1 MSDIQTAPAISMS
14 LNSWRG
20 YSAYEIAVQNGFEG
34 TETEWLASLKGE
46 PGDAA
51 DGVTVNGREAVEGN
65 ITLRGTDIYVRSGT
79 ATTIAQA
86 LEGCMRQDAVV
97 DSLESDDTTK
107 PLSAAKG
114 RALNE
119 AIALKPD
126 MMTASVTLSA
136 SGWTGN
142 QQTVAVDGL
151 KALHA
156 VIVTA
161 APETYE
167 HYSDCIVRCS
177 AQGEGTLT
185 FTASYTPSQEL
196 RANVLIFG

>member
-1 MSDIQTAPAISMS
+1 MSEIMYDGQLELRMHDY
-14 LNSWRG
+14 RG
-20 YSAYEIAVQNGFEG
+20 LSAYEIAVKNGFEG
-34 TETEWLASLKGE
+34 TEAEWLESLKGL
-46 PGDAA
+46 PGV
-51 DGVTVNGREAVEGN
+51 DGGTLTVNNREAVDGN
-65 ITLRGTDIYVRSGT
+65 ITVRGTDIYVRSGT

-114 RALNE
+114 RALSE

-126 MMTASVTLSA
+126 MMTAAVVLSA
-136 SGWTGN
+136 SGWAGN